1 MMIGLQG
8 PEVHFAMSDKL
19 SLGVMAT
26 WIASPL
32 ALAAK
37 YSFDA
42 APGAKTHFAAG
53 TIVATSGYLLNAQGA
68 AGLHWLTATRGDRS
82 ANVSLSLGYAY
93 AYTGDWFSYSY
104 NDMRYRP
111 QQDGTQPYYYYY
123 DDNILRAV
131 EDQKGVDVYDNYLSD
146 RLRGSY
152 VIGFAILMRVL

>member
-8 PEVHFAMSDKL
+8 PEVHFAVSDNL
-19 SLGVMAT
+19 SLGIMAT

-53 TIVATSGYLLNAQGA
+53 TIVATSGYLLNAQSA

-82 ANVSLSLGYAY
+82 TNVSLSLGYAY
-93 AYTGDWFSYSY
+93 AYTGDWFSY
-104 NDMRYRP
+104 NDDMRYRVS
-111 QQDGTQPYYYYY
+111 QQNASQSYYYY
-123 DDNILRAV
+123 DNNALLAV
-131 EDQKGVDVYDNYLSD
+131 EQQKGVDVHDNYLSD
-146 RLRGSY
+146 
-152 VIGFAILMRVL
+152 